1 MTQVRTPETAT
12 APGWRPLVAACLG
25 AFMLLVDVT
34 IVMVALPQISA
45 DLGMSFSDTQW
56 LLDGYA
62 LALAALLL
70 AAGSV
75 ADHAGRRRVYLVALA
90 VFALAS
96 LACGIAPGGGLLL
109 AARVVQG
116 AGGAAMMATTL
127 ALISAT
133 YQGRRRGIAFGVW
146 GGVNGAAAA
155 LAPVLGGL
163 LTEHLHWRA
172 IFLVN
177 LPISLVAAWLT
188 LRSVQESRRPG
199 EGRPDWAGMVTFT
212 VAAGALT
219 YGLIEAGQHGWAAAR
234 TLVPLA
240 AAAVAL
246 AAFLAVELRSRRPML
261 DLRLLRNRSFSGILA
276 GAGLLM
282 PAAFACLA
290 FTSLWLQQVLGLG
303 PVMAGVALSPMAVT
317 SLVVSVA
324 AARLLPRLSARAAL
338 GGGLLLIAAGAFLQ
352 GRLGPDAAW
361 TALAPGLVVTG
372 AGVGLAVPSLSS
384 AAMAAVPPHRAG
396 MAAGAVNTV
405 RQLGYALGI
414 AVLGLLYHGAGTG
427 TDTGTGTGTGT
438 GKAAYA
444 ALNDVYLASALTGLA
459 AGLLVLATVRG
470 TALKETGRG
479 TALKETGREPR

>member
-1 MTQVRTPETAT
+1 MTQTRI
-12 APGWRPLVAACLG
+12 PGKTTSWQPLVAASLG

-34 IVMVALPQISA
+34 IVMVALPQITA
-45 DLGMSFSDTQW
+45 DLRMSFSDAQW

-70 AAGSV
+70 AAGSF
-75 ADHAGRRRVYLVALA
+75 ADHVGRRKVYLVALGA
-90 VFALAS
+90 FALAS
-96 LACGIAPGGGLLL
+96 LACGLAPSGPVLL

-133 YQGRRRGIAFGVW
+133 YHGRQRGIAFGVW

-155 LAPVLGGL
+155 IAPVLGGL
-163 LTEHLHWRA
+163 LTEQLHWRA

-177 LPISLVAAWLT
+177 LPISLAAAWLT
-188 LRSVQESRRPG
+188 ARAVKESRLPG

-219 YGLIEAGQHGWAAAR
+219 YGLIEAGQHGWAAAP
-234 TLVPLA
+234 TLVPLGS
-240 AAAVAL
+240 AAVAL
-246 AAFLAVELRSRRPML
+246 VAFLVVERRSARPML
-261 DLRLLRNRSFSGILA
+261 DLRLFADRSFSGIMA

-290 FTSLWLQQVLGLG
+290 FTSLWLQGDLKLG
-303 PVMAGVALSPMAVT
+303 PVLAGVALSPMAAT

-324 AARLLPRLSARAAL
+324 ASRLFPGLSPRAAV

-352 GRLGPDAAW
+352 GLLGPDSAW
-361 TALAPGLVVTG
+361 TTLAPGLVVTG
-372 AGVGLAVPSLSS
+372 VGVGLAIPSLSS
-384 AAMAAVPPHRAG
+384 AAMAFAPPPRAG

-414 AVLGLLYHGAGTG
+414 AALGLLYRDGTG
-427 TDTGTGTGTGT
+427 S
-438 GKAAYA
+438 YA
-444 ALNDVYLASALTGLA
+444 ALNDIYRASAVTGLV
-459 AGLLVLATVRG
+459 AGLLVLVAVRPSAAATSR
-470 TALKETGRG
+470 
-479 TALKETGREPR
+479 

>member
-1 MTQVRTPETAT
+1 MTETRIPETT
-12 APGWRPLVAACLG
+12 TTNWRPLVAACLG

-34 IVMVALPQISA
+34 IVMVALPQITT
-45 DLGMSFSDTQW
+45 DLHMSFTGGQW

-70 AAGSV
+70 AAGSF
-75 ADHAGRRRVYLVALA
+75 ADHAGRRKVYLVALGA
-90 VFALAS
+90 FALAS
-96 LACGIAPGGGLLL
+96 LACGLAPSGGVLV

-133 YQGRRRGIAFGVW
+133 YRGRQRGIAFGVW

-155 LAPVLGGL
+155 FAPMLGGL

-177 LPISLVAAWLT
+177 LPISLAAAWLT
-188 LRSVQESRRPG
+188 VRAVEESRLPG
-199 EGRPDWAGMVTFT
+199 GGRPDWAGMVTFT

-219 YGLIEAGQHGWAAAR
+219 YGLIEAGQYGWTAAR
-234 TLVPLA
+234 TLLPLG

-246 AAFLAVELRSRRPML
+246 VAFLVVETRSARPML
-261 DLRLLRNRSFSGILA
+261 DLRLFADRSFSGIMA

-290 FTSLWLQQVLGLG
+290 FTSIWLQRDLGLG
-303 PVMAGVALSPMAVT
+303 PVLAGVALSPMAAT

-324 AARLLPRLSARAAL
+324 TSRLFPGLSARAAV
-338 GGGLLLIAAGAFLQ
+338 GGGLLLIGLGALLQ
-352 GRLGPDAAW
+352 GTLGPHSSW

-372 AGVGLAVPSLSS
+372 VGVGLAVPSLSS
-384 AAMAAVPPHRAG
+384 AAMAFAPPPRAG

-414 AVLGLLYHGAGTG
+414 AALGLLYQGEPAP
-427 TDTGTGTGTGT
+427 
-438 GKAAYA
+438 YA
-444 ALNDVYLASALTGLA
+444 ALNDTYRASALIGLV
-459 AGLLVLATVRG
+459 AGVLVLAAVRRARPALAH
-470 TALKETGRG
+470 TAG
-479 TALKETGREPR
+479 

>member
-1 MTQVRTPETAT
+1 MTHVTDPRTAAT
-12 APGWRPLVAACLG
+12 AATSWRPLVAACLG

-34 IVMVALPQISA
+34 IVMVALPPIAA
-45 DLGMSFSDTQW
+45 DLRMSFGDTQW

-96 LACGIAPGGGLLL
+96 LACGIAPNGALLL

-127 ALISAT
+127 ALVSAT
-133 YQGRRRGIAFGVW
+133 YEGRQRGIAFGVW

-155 LAPVLGGL
+155 VAPVLGGL

-188 LRSVQESRRPG
+188 LRSVRESRLPG
-199 EGRPDWAGMVTFT
+199 GAGLDWAGMATFT
-212 VAAGALT
+212 AAAGALT

-246 AAFLAVELRSRRPML
+246 AAFLVIELRSRRPML
-261 DLRLLRNRSFSGILA
+261 DLRLFANRSFSGIMA

-290 FTSLWLQQVLGLG
+290 FTSFWLQQSLALG
-303 PVMAGVALSPMAVT
+303 PVLAGVALSPMAVT
-317 SLVVSVA
+317 SLVVAVA
-324 AARLLPRLSARAAL
+324 AARLLPRLSPRVAL

-352 GRLGPDAAW
+352 GRLGPDAGW
-361 TALAPGLVVTG
+361 TALAPGLVVAG
-372 AGVGLAVPSLSS
+372 VGVGLAVPALNS

-405 RQLGYALGI
+405 RQLGYALGV
-414 AVLGLLYHGAGTG
+414 AALGLLYQGAGR
-427 TDTGTGTGTGT
+427 
-438 GKAAYA
+438 AAYA
-444 ALNDVYLASALTGLA
+444 ALNEVYLAAGLTGLA
-459 AGLLVLATVRG
+459 AGLLVLAAVR
-470 TALKETGRG
+470 R
-479 TALKETGREPR
+479 

>member
-1 MTQVRTPETAT
+1 MTETMQT
-12 APGWRPLVAACLG
+12 SETTTSWQPLVAACLG

-34 IVMVALPQISA
+34 IVMVALPPIAA
-45 DLGMSFSDTQW
+45 DLHMSFTGTQW

-70 AAGSV
+70 AAGSF
-75 ADHAGRRRVYLVALA
+75 ADHAGRRKVYLGALA

-96 LACGIAPGGGLLL
+96 LACGLAPSGGVLL

-127 ALISAT
+127 ALISST
-133 YQGRRRGIAFGVW
+133 YHGRQRGIAFGVW

-155 LAPVLGGL
+155 IAPVLGGL
-163 LTEHLHWRA
+163 LTEHVHWRA

-188 LRSVQESRRPG
+188 LRAVNESRLSG
-199 EGRPDWAGMVTFT
+199 DGRPDWAGMVTFT

-219 YGLIEAGQHGWAAAR
+219 YGLIEAGEYGWTAAR
-234 TLVPLA
+234 ALAPLGV
-240 AAAVAL
+240 AAVAL
-246 AAFLAVELRSRRPML
+246 AAFLVVETRSDRPML
-261 DLRLLRNRSFSGILA
+261 DLRLFADRSFSGILA

-290 FTSLWLQQVLGLG
+290 FTSLWLQQDLGLG
-303 PVMAGVALSPMAVT
+303 PVLVGVALSPMAAT

-324 AARLLPRLSARAAL
+324 TARLFPGLSPRAAV
-338 GGGLLLIAAGAFLQ
+338 GGGLLLIGAGAFLQ
-352 GRLGPDAAW
+352 GTLDPGAAW

-372 AGVGLAVPSLSS
+372 VGVGLAVPSLSS
-384 AAMAAVPPHRAG
+384 AAMAFAPPRRAG

-414 AVLGLLYHGAGTG
+414 AVLGLLYR
-427 TDTGTGTGTGT
+427 DD
-438 GKAAYA
+438 AAPYA
-444 ALNDVYLASALTGLA
+444 ALNGVYRVSALIGLA
-459 AGLLVLATVRG
+459 AGLLVLATVR
-470 TALKETGRG
+470 AAQNPAR
-479 TALKETGREPR
+479 R

>member
-1 MTQVRTPETAT
+1 
-12 APGWRPLVAACLG
+12 
-25 AFMLLVDVT
+25 MLLVDVT
-34 IVMVALPQISA
+34 IVMVALPQITA
-45 DLGMSFSDTQW
+45 DLHMSFSDTQW

-96 LACGIAPGGGLLL
+96 LACGLAPSGGVLL

-116 AGGAAMMATTL
+116 VGGAAMMATTL

-133 YQGRRRGIAFGVW
+133 YHGRQRGLAFGVW

-155 LAPVLGGL
+155 IAPVLGGL

-177 LPISLVAAWLT
+177 LPISLAAAWLT
-188 LRSVQESRRPG
+188 ARAVQESRLPG
-199 EGRPDWAGMVTFT
+199 GRRPDWAGMVTFT

-219 YGLIEAGQHGWAAAR
+219 YGLIEAGEYGWTAAR
-234 TLVPLA
+234 CLLPLG

-246 AAFLAVELRSRRPML
+246 VAFLVVELRSDQPML
-261 DLRLLRNRSFSGILA
+261 DLRLFADRSFSGTLA

-290 FTSLWLQQVLGLG
+290 FTSLWLQRDLGLG
-303 PVMAGVALSPMAVT
+303 PVLAGVALSPMAAT

-324 AARLLPRLSARAAL
+324 SSRLLPGLSPRVAV
-338 GGGLLLIAAGAFLQ
+338 GGGLLLIGGGAFLQ
-352 GRLGPDAAW
+352 GTLDPHATW

-372 AGVGLAVPSLSS
+372 IGVGLAVPALSS
-384 AAMAAVPPHRAG
+384 AAMAFAPPPRAG
-396 MAAGAVNTV
+396 MAAGAVTTV
-405 RQLGYALGI
+405 RQLGYALGV
-414 AVLGLLYHGAGTG
+414 AALGLLYHDDSA
-427 TDTGTGTGTGT
+427 
-438 GKAAYA
+438 A
-444 ALNDVYLASALTGLA
+444 ALNDVYRASAVTGLV
-459 AGLLVLATVRG
+459 AGLLVLAAVR
-470 TALKETGRG
+470 AQRS
-479 TALKETGREPR
+479 RRMSP

>member
-1 MTQVRTPETAT
+1 MNTTLTRTS
-12 APGWRPLVAACLG
+12 WWPLAAACLG

-34 IVMVALPQISA
+34 IVMVALPGITA
-45 DLGMSFSDTQW
+45 DLKMSFTDAQW

-75 ADHAGRRRVYLVALA
+75 ADHAGRRKVYLIALG

-96 LACGIAPGGGLLL
+96 LACGLAPTGGLLL
-109 AARVVQG
+109 AARVLQG

-133 YQGRRRGIAFGVW
+133 YHGRERGIAFGVW

-172 IFLVN
+172 VFLVN
-177 LPISLVAAWLT
+177 LPISLAAAWMT
-188 LRSVQESRRPG
+188 WRTVGESRLPG
-199 EGRPDWAGMVTFT
+199 GGRLDLAGMGTFT
-212 VAAGALT
+212 LAAGALT
-219 YGLIEAGQHGWAAAR
+219 YGLIEAGPNGWTSPR
-234 TLVPLA
+234 TLAPLA
-240 AAAVAL
+240 VAVLAF
-246 AAFLAVELRSRRPML
+246 AAFVLVESRGAHPMV
-261 DLRLLRNRSFSGILA
+261 DLRLFANKAFSGIMA

-290 FTSLWLQQVLGLG
+290 FTSLWLQQAGGLGLG
-303 PVMAGVALSPMAVT
+303 PVQAGLALTPMAGT

-324 AARLLPRLSARAAL
+324 AARLLPRLTARAAV
-338 GGGLLLIAAGAFLQ
+338 GGGLLLIAAGALLQ
-352 GRLGPDAAW
+352 GMLDEHSTW

-372 AGVGLAVPSLSS
+372 IGVGLAVPALSS
-384 AAMAAVPPHRAG
+384 AAMAHVPPHRAG

-405 RQLGYALGI
+405 RQLGYALGVAAFGI
-414 AVLGLLYHGAGTG
+414 LFQDGMTG
-427 TDTGTGTGTGT
+427 PGSFPS
-438 GKAAYA
+438 
-444 ALNDVYLASALTGLA
+444 ALNAVYLAAAVTGLF
-459 AGLLVLATVRG
+459 AGLLVLAAVRP
-470 TALKETGRG
+470 ARS
-479 TALKETGREPR
+479 A

>member
-1 MTQVRTPETAT
+1 MTETRAPETAAT
-12 APGWRPLVAACLG
+12 GWQPLAAACLG

-34 IVMVALPQISA
+34 IVMVALPQITA
-45 DLGMSFSDTQW
+45 DLHLSFAGTQW
-56 LLDGYA
+56 LLDGYV

-70 AAGSV
+70 AAGSL

-96 LACGIAPGGGLLL
+96 LACGLAPSGGVLL

-127 ALISAT
+127 ALISST
-133 YQGRRRGIAFGVW
+133 YHGRQRGIAFGVW

-155 LAPVLGGL
+155 VAPVLGGL
-163 LTEHLHWRA
+163 LTEHLNWRA

-177 LPISLVAAWLT
+177 LPISLAAAWLT
-188 LRSVQESRRPG
+188 LRAVKESRLPG
-199 EGRPDWAGMVTFT
+199 AGRPDWAGMVTFT

-219 YGLIEAGQHGWAAAR
+219 YGLIEAGQYGWTAAR
-234 TLVPLA
+234 TLVPLG

-246 AAFLAVELRSRRPML
+246 VAFLVVETRSARPML
-261 DLRLLRNRSFSGILA
+261 DLRLFADRSFSGIMA

-290 FTSLWLQQVLGLG
+290 FTSLWLQGDLGLG
-303 PVMAGVALSPMAVT
+303 PVLAGLALAPMAAT
-317 SLVVSVA
+317 SLVVSIA
-324 AARLLPRLSARAAL
+324 ASRLLPRLSPRAAV
-338 GGGLLLIAAGAFLQ
+338 GAGLLLIGAGAFLQ
-352 GRLGPDAAW
+352 GTLDQHSAW

-372 AGVGLAVPSLSS
+372 VGVGLAIPSLSS
-384 AAMAAVPPHRAG
+384 AAMAFAPPPRAG

-414 AVLGLLYHGAGTG
+414 AVLGLLYQGDPAPH
-427 TDTGTGTGTGT
+427 
-438 GKAAYA
+438 A
-444 ALNDVYLASALTGLA
+444 ALNDVYRASAVIGLV
-459 AGLLVLATVRG
+459 AGLLVLAVVRSPAKVRAG
-470 TALKETGRG
+470 A
-479 TALKETGREPR
+479 

>member
-1 MTQVRTPETAT
+1 MTTLRTPETA
-12 APGWRPLVAACLG
+12 ARAGWQPLVAACLG

-34 IVMVALPQISA
+34 IVMVALPPIAA
-45 DLGMSFSDTQW
+45 DLRMSFSDTQW

-75 ADHAGRRRVYLVALA
+75 ADHAGRRRVYLAALA

-96 LACGIAPGGGLLL
+96 LACGIAPDGALLL

-133 YQGRRRGIAFGVW
+133 YHGRRRGIAFGVW

-155 LAPVLGGL
+155 VAPVLGGL

-177 LPISLVAAWLT
+177 LPISLAAAWLT
-188 LRSVQESRRPG
+188 LRSVPESRLPG
-199 EGRPDWAGMVTFT
+199 EKGRPDWAGMATFT

-234 TLVPLA
+234 TLVPLG

-246 AAFLAVELRSRRPML
+246 AAFLAVELRSPRPML
-261 DLRLLRNRSFSGILA
+261 DLRLFRNRSFSGIMA

-290 FTSLWLQQVLGLG
+290 FTSLWLQQVLALG
-303 PVMAGVALSPMAVT
+303 PVMAGVALSPMAAT

-324 AARLLPRLSARAAL
+324 AARLFPRLSPRAAV
-338 GGGLLLIAAGAFLQ
+338 GGGLLLIGAGAFLQ
-352 GRLGPDAAW
+352 GRLGPDTAW

-372 AGVGLAVPSLSS
+372 IGVGLAIPALSS

-405 RQLGYALGI
+405 RQLGYALGV
-414 AVLGLLYHGAGTG
+414 AVLGLLYQGAGR
-427 TDTGTGTGTGT
+427 
-438 GKAAYA
+438 AAYA
-444 ALNDVYLASALTGLA
+444 ALNEVYLVSGVTGVA
-459 AGLLVLATVRG
+459 AGLLVLAAVRG
-470 TALKETGRG
+470 RAR
-479 TALKETGREPR
+479 

>member
-1 MTQVRTPETAT
+1 MTQTTQTSETT
-12 APGWRPLVAACLG
+12 TSWQPLAAACLG

-34 IVMVALPQISA
+34 IVMVALPPIAS
-45 DLGMSFSDTQW
+45 DLHMSFTGAQW

-70 AAGSV
+70 AAGSF
-75 ADHAGRRRVYLVALA
+75 ADHAGRRKVYLVALA

-96 LACGIAPGGGLLL
+96 LACGLAPSGGLLL

-127 ALISAT
+127 ALISST
-133 YQGRRRGIAFGVW
+133 YHGRQRGIAFGVW

-188 LRSVQESRRPG
+188 LRAVRESRLPG
-199 EGRPDWAGMVTFT
+199 GGRLDWAGMVTFT

-219 YGLIEAGQHGWAAAR
+219 YGLIEAGEHGWTAVR
-234 TLVPLA
+234 TLAPLGVA
-240 AAAVAL
+240 VVAL
-246 AAFLAVELRSRRPML
+246 VAFLVAETRSDRPML
-261 DLRLLRNRSFSGILA
+261 DLRLFADRSFSGILA

-290 FTSLWLQQVLGLG
+290 FTSLWLQQDLGLG
-303 PVMAGVALSPMAVT
+303 PVAAGVALSPMAVT
-317 SLVVSVA
+317 SLVVSIGG
-324 AARLLPRLSARAAL
+324 ARLFPGLSPRAAV
-338 GGGLLLIAAGAFLQ
+338 GGGLLLIGAGAFLQ
-352 GRLGPDAAW
+352 GTLGPDTGW

-372 AGVGLAVPSLSS
+372 VGVGLAVPSLSS
-384 AAMAAVPPHRAG
+384 AAMAFAPPPRAG

-414 AVLGLLYHGAGTG
+414 AALGLLYRA
-427 TDTGTGTGTGT
+427 DA
-438 GKAAYA
+438 AAYV
-444 ALNDVYLASALTGLA
+444 ALNDVYRASAIIGLM
-459 AGLLVLATVRG
+459 AGLLVLAAVRA
-470 TALKETGRG
+470 TR
-479 TALKETGREPR
+479 RPDHH

>member
-1 MTQVRTPETAT
+1 MTTTQAPERTAVS
-12 APGWRPLVAACLG
+12 WSPLVAACLG

-34 IVMVALPQISA
+34 IVMVALPGITA
-45 DLGMSFSDTQW
+45 DLGMSFTDAQW

-70 AAGSV
+70 AAGSY
-75 ADHAGRRRVYLVALA
+75 ADHTGRRKVYLGALA

-96 LACGIAPGGGLLL
+96 LACGLAPSGGLLL

-116 AGGAAMMATTL
+116 VAAAAMMATTL

-133 YQGRRRGIAFGVW
+133 YHGRQRGIAFGVW

-155 LAPVLGGL
+155 VAPVLGGL

-188 LRSVQESRRPG
+188 LRGVEESRLPG
-199 EGRPDWAGMVTFT
+199 GARLDWAGMATFT
-212 VAAGALT
+212 LAAGALT
-219 YGLIEAGQHGWAAAR
+219 YGLIEAGEHGWAAAR

-240 AAAVAL
+240 VAAAAFV
-246 AAFLAVELRSRRPML
+246 AFLVAESRSTNPML
-261 DLRLLRNRSFSGILA
+261 DLRLFAGRSFSGIMA

-290 FTSLWLQQVLGLG
+290 FTSIWLQQDLRLG

-317 SLVVSVA
+317 SLVSSVA
-324 AARLLPRLSARAAL
+324 VSRLFPGLPPRFAV
-338 GGGLLLIAAGAFLQ
+338 GGGLLLIGAGALLQ
-352 GRLGPDAAW
+352 GMLGAGSGWAV
-361 TALAPGLVVTG
+361 LAPGLVVTG
-372 AGVGLAVPSLSS
+372 LGVGLAVPSLSS
-384 AAMAAVPPHRAG
+384 AAMTYAPPQRAG
-396 MAAGAVNTV
+396 MAAGTVNTV

-414 AVLGLLYHGAGTG
+414 ALLGLLYRDGGG
-427 TDTGTGTGTGT
+427 
-438 GKAAYA
+438 YA
-444 ALNDVYLASALTGLA
+444 ALNDVYRASAVTGVV
-459 AGLLVLATVRG
+459 AGLLVLAAVTGARPAAHRG
-470 TALKETGRG
+470 
-479 TALKETGREPR
+479 